1 MNEILEVKNIGK
13 KYQNKEGEVQA
24 SIKPAMIW
32 VLRFRMSIL

>member
-24 SIKPAMIW
+24 LKNVNFRVKE
-32 VLRFRMSIL
+32 VLDDFQ